1 MMRTRFLRALLIVL
15 AMSPSMAFAQA
26 AGRVLLAIGEVSVE
40 RAGQTQPLAFNA
52 PVFTGDTLRLG
63 ANSNA
68 QIRMSDE
75 SIVGLR
81 ERSVFR
87 IDEYQF
93 SGGTGRSLYSLLA
106 GGMRTVTGALG
117 RLKQDQAYAVR
128 TPTSTIGI
136 RGTHYTI
143 VFCNNDCGATQQTA
157 SLQLASAGDISNLGP
172 LAQSSPGGG
181 AGVANGTYG
190 GVSDGRINVAPLNA
204 QQLGREFGNDEYF
217 FQANANSAP
226 QSLVA
231 PPSFLYDRLSGQ
243 QRSQGQRG
251 QESGETL
258 SQGGINAESRPS
270 NVPAAPTPPAFVVT
284 EQKNS
289 SGESTVAAASADT
302 AFLGGWITPGSNND
316 NVAGGVL
323 LRQSALTLGSDGH
336 LQAFTIP
343 AGCKGPVGDDC
354 DAGASGNLN
363 SPLESSY
370 ATFPHS
376 TQKVFWGRW
385 NSGSIN
391 DGGTPVT
398 LSSTTQSHFL
408 HAPLTPQE
416 TMASKTG
423 TLALQSTFPGGYGT
437 SPTNNFGS
445 TPTSGSMPTITIN
458 FTSQSVSVGSSF
470 LNFPSAGSGTQNW
483 SFSSG
488 TGTLVLANG
497 GAYFLVNATGSCSSG
512 GTACNG
518 TSSFT
523 ANRQAAGIFI
533 GPAGDHAGVALSGA
547 AGSSQFSTVRVYCPS
562 C

>member
-1 MMRTRFLRALLIVL
+1 MRPRFLRALLIVL
-15 AMSPSMAFAQA
+15 TMLPSMAFAQA
-26 AGRVLLAIGEVSVE
+26 VGRVLLAIGEVSVE
-40 RAGQTQPLAFNA
+40 RGGQTQPLAFNA

-93 SGGTGRSLYSLLA
+93 SAGTGRSLYSLLA

-157 SLQLASAGDISNLGP
+157 SLQLASVGNIGDLGP
-172 LAQSSPGGG
+172 LAQASPGGG
-181 AGVANGTYG
+181 SGVANGTYG

-251 QESGETL
+251 QESGESL
-258 SQGGINAESRPS
+258 AQGGINAESRPS
-270 NVPAAPTPPAFVVT
+270 TVPAAPAPSDFVVT
-284 EQKNS
+284 EQKTQT
-289 SGESTVAAASADT
+289 GTSTVVASTADT
-302 AFLGGWITPGSNND
+302 AALASWISGSFND
-316 NVAGGVL
+316 LVAGGVL
-323 LRQSALTLGSDGH
+323 VSKSVLTIGSNGV
-336 LQAFTIP
+336 LQAFAIP
-343 AGCKGPVGDDC
+343 ANCVGPGVDDC
-354 DAGASGNLN
+354 NHPPSASLG
-363 SPLESSY
+363 SPSQSGS
-370 ATFPHS
+370 ATFPNS
-376 TQKVFWGRW
+376 TQKVFWGAW
-385 NSGSIN
+385 ASGTFTDAPDI
-391 DGGTPVT
+391 GTIT
-398 LSSTTQSHFL
+398 LSASKQAHL
-408 HAPLTPQE
+408 MYAPLTPE
-416 TMASKTG
+416 SVVLAKTG
-423 TLALQSTFPGGYGT
+423 TLALSSSLGGLGT
-437 SPTNNFGS
+437 LPTNNFGATAS
-445 TPTSGSMPTITIN
+445 SGNFPQISIN
-458 FTSQSVSVGSSF
+458 FTNRTATATSSSV
-470 LNFPSAGSGTQNW
+470 NFPST
-483 SFSSG
+483 G
-488 TGTLVLANG
+488 TGTQLWSIAGGTGSLVIANG
-497 GAYFLVNATGSCSSG
+497 GAYFTMEGTGSCSSSG
-512 GTACNG
+512 SACNG

-523 ANRQAAGIFI
+523 AKGRAAGILI
-533 GPAGDHAGVALSGA
+533 GPAGDHAGVSLSGV
-547 AGSSQFSTVRVYCPS
+547 AGSSQFSSVRVYCVS
-562 C
+562 GC